1 MKAYKL
7 FDKDLKCEN
16 VQFEVG
22 ETYVVKRK
30 TKLVTYGFDAC
41 TYFDDIFEFDD
52 VTPDCRVCEVE
63 LLGDI
68 EGGDI
73 YSTKVSTNKIKI
85 VRELSVGDFLKI
97 GTPGSITKA
106 AMIGSDE
113 ISDEMIS
120 QLKPYYRML
129 IAELGADR
137 HRDCLVHDIDWGV
150 RRVLAQFGT
159 KEHKDILVHDE
170 DVDVRMVI
178 AKYGDDEHRD
188 ILVNDESADVRGV
201 VAQYGNDKH
210 KKLLTNDESSYVRDF
225 VQCGTLF
232 PTK

>member
-7 FDKDLKCEN
+7 FDRDLKCED
-16 VQFEVG
+16 VQFKVG
-22 ETYVVKRK
+22 ETYMVKRK
-30 TKLVTYGFDAC
+30 TKLITHGFDAC

-52 VTPDCRVCEVE
+52 VTPDSRVCEVE

-85 VRELSVGDFLKI
+85 VRELSVDDFLKI
-97 GTPGSITKA
+97 GTPGAITKA

-113 ISDEMIS
+113 ISDEMIA

-129 IAELGADR
+129 VAELGVDQ
-137 HRDCLVHDIDWGV
+137 HRNGLVHDVDWGV

-159 KEHKDILVHDE
+159 KEHKDILVHDK
-170 DVDVRMVI
+170 DSDVRMVV

-188 ILVNDESADVRGV
+188 ILVNDESADVRVV
-201 VAQYGNDKH
+201 VAQYGNDEH
-210 KKLLTNDESSYVRDF
+210 KKLLVNDGSSYVRDF
-225 VQCGTLF
+225 VQRETLF
-232 PTK
+232 STK

>member
-129 IAELGADR
+129 IADLGADQ
-137 HRDCLVHDIDWGV
+137 HRNGLVHDIDWYV

-170 DVDVRMVI
+170 DSDVRMVI

-188 ILVNDESADVRGV
+188 ILVNDKSADVRAV
-201 VAQYGNDKH
+201 VAQYGNDEH
-210 KKLLTNDESSYVRDF
+210 RKLLASDKSPHVR
-225 VQCGTLF
+225 QYIERSLR
-232 PTK
+232 